1 MKKRIILVILIFVLL
16 LSACGSKNTADNN
29 DKASVDDPSSEVST
43 NNGGGSS
50 SDDLSSAFNVLM
62 GTTDEPSAFDSFHIE
77 LVLDTPQA
85 NDDNTALVN
94 ETVTISADVAG
105 KNVHI
110 YQVDPGMTEAKEGYI
125 LGDAD
130 KEYKLVDGA
139 WEETMGN
146 IALSWALWPLQVVM
160 PYGYASALY
169 SNKIGSEEINGRQAN
184 VYELDTSKADAAVVA
199 SMETWG
205 VGGMSAKGQVWI
217 DKETG
222 AMIKLVLDYTSEIK
236 SLDGN
241 INLGEGNGHIEL
253 EISKVGEVTVTSP
266 VQ

>member
-1 MKKRIILVILIFVLL
+1 MKKRILLVTLIFALL
-16 LSACGSKNTADNN
+16 LSACGSKNAVNNN
-29 DKASVDDPSSEVST
+29 DESSADDSSGEVST
-43 NNGGGSS
+43 DSGGNSA

-62 GTTDEPSAFDSFHIE
+62 GTTDEASAFDSYHIE

-125 LGDAD
+125 IGEAD

-146 IALSWALWPLQVVM
+146 IALSWAMWPLQVVM

-169 SNKIGSEEINGRQAN
+169 ANKTGSEEINGRQAT

-199 SMETWG
+199 GMEAWG
-205 VGGMSAKGQVWI
+205 VGDMSAKGQVWI

-222 AMIKLVLDYTSEIK
+222 AMLKLVLDYTSEIT
-236 SLDGN
+236 SLDGSV
-241 INLGEGNGHIEL
+241 NLGEGSGHITL

>member
-1 MKKRIILVILIFVLL
+1 MKKRILLITLIFALL
-16 LSACGSKNTADNN
+16 LSACGSKNAVDNN
-29 DKASVDDPSSEVST
+29 DESAVDGSSSEVTT
-43 NNGGGSS
+43 NNSGGST
-50 SDDLSSAFNVLM
+50 SDDLSNAFNILM
-62 GTTDEPSAFDSFHIE
+62 GTTDEPSVFPSYHME

-94 ETVTISADVAG
+94 ETVSISADVAG

-110 YQVDPGMTEAKEGYI
+110 FQVDPGMTEAKEGYI
-125 LGDAD
+125 IGDTD
-130 KEYKLVDGA
+130 KEYKFVDGA

-169 SNKIGSEEINGRQAN
+169 SNKTGSEEINGRQAT
-184 VYELDTSKADAAVVA
+184 VYELDTSKADPAIIAG
-199 SMETWG
+199 MESWG
-205 VGGMSAKGQVWI
+205 VGNMSAKGQVWI

-222 AMIKLVLDYTSEIK
+222 AMLKLVLDYTSEIS
-236 SLDGN
+236 SLDGR
-241 INLGEGNGHIEL
+241 INLGEGSGHITL
-253 EISKVGEVTVTSP
+253 EISKVGEVSVTSP